1 MWCNLSMAYSYRRG
15 RKTFL
20 QKKFENFMSTRV
32 GDHRDWSNAEKH
44 VQTNQD
50 QVLRRWKF
58 IEKHFKKNMNV
69 LQDLC

>member
-1 MWCNLSMAYSYRRG
+1 
-15 RKTFL
+15 
-20 QKKFENFMSTRV
+20 MSTRA

-58 IEKHFKKNMNV
+58 IEKHLKKNMNI
-69 LQDLC
+69 LEIG